1 MVHFQRV
8 VLRLSFIVAALFSN
22 TIRSWQFHLNSYLT
36 LQQHS
41 TKFQRISSVK
51 MMSSEDANIEK
62 TVVTSRD
69 ASSRPP
75 IIPFDFAR
83 DDIIP
88 RKVVN
93 KKVENEEAVI
103 TKSENGV
110 DSDYSIDDK
119 SIETQEAGSDRWNT
133 MLKKRD
139 SIGSTSTSK
148 WVEDPSR
155 PTGYG
160 NVDEDDDDWVPSSD
174 SEGVEKFLK
183 DYFFNSPYDSPKR
196 KDAKFVIR
204 NVTFISGVLGTVFTI
219 LFYAFPGKFIS
230 YRGTADFSQRYS
242 ANVID
247 KDPSELLNEKVNNDL
262 TRSVEIGGET
272 FYDDGV
278 GMPGPDD
285 SRVAY
290 PKKSSD
296 RVAPGRSESL

>member
-1 MVHFQRV
+1 M
-8 VLRLSFIVAALFSN
+8 
-22 TIRSWQFHLNSYLT
+22 
-36 LQQHS
+36 
-41 TKFQRISSVK
+41 K

-62 TVVTSRD
+62 TVVTSR
-69 ASSRPP
+69 PP

-83 DDIIP
+83 EDILP
-88 RKVVN
+88 RKVEN
-93 KKVENEEAVI
+93 KKVEDEKAVI
-103 TKSENGV
+103 TKSENSV
-110 DSDYSIDDK
+110 DSDYSIDDR

-133 MLKKRD
+133 MLKKRE
-139 SIGSTSTSK
+139 SISSTSSNK

-204 NVTFISGVLGTVFTI
+204 NVTFISGILGTVFTI

-242 ANVID
+242 ANVVD

-290 PKKSSD
+290 PRKSSD